1 MKMVFSTNGV
11 GSFLSQFEILNLQ
24 TPMHCGLLSL
34 DWNFLELFGAELGH
48 SPKRESVVH
57 NMIYMCANLQKF

>member
-24 TPMHCGLLSL
+24 THVHCGPLSPV
-34 DWNFLELFGAELGH
+34 WNFSELFGAELGH
-48 SPKRESVVH
+48 TPKRESMVH